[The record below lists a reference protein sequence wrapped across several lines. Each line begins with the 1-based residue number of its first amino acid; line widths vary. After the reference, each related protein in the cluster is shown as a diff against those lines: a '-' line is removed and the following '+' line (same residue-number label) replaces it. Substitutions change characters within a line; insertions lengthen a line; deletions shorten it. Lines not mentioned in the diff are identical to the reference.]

1 MLLRYWGK
9 ILQRGGR
16 NAVGQEAAG
25 STSQGRH
32 VNDGPVGPV
41 SLRKSNMKK
50 AAIYVPNLVT
60 SETLKQVCAQHRS
73 SHLKYE
79 TLVVTTEDN
88 ITTIRMNRP
97 QKKNAVSSTM
107 TDELIAA
114 LEEAATDDSVLTVLT
129 GTSDYFTSGSDLT
142 NALERKEQ
150 SRANINPFRIFVKK
164 FIDFPK
170 PLIAVVNGPAIGI
183 GVTILGLFDVVYAT
197 ERATFL
203 TPFTKLAIYP
213 EGCSSYT
220 FPKIMGPGMA
230 AEMLLFNKK
239 LTAHEACNAR
249 LVTEV
254 FPDDRFQSE
263 VWTRLKAYAKLPK
276 NCIAASKQLI
286 RDVEREKL
294 HDVCDKECELIDKR
308 TNSKESSDA
317 IKNFFKNKAKL

>member
-197 ERATFL
+197 ERA
-203 TPFTKLAIYP
+203 
-213 EGCSSYT
+213 
-220 FPKIMGPGMA
+220 